1 MSHRQPQAFFNKRLA
16 EAKKAVPEP
25 PQQKVKLKMPTAKSP
40 EPTQPKIMLRVGGQ
54 KASPALTS
62 GISAGIT
69 VDNEALERQKHL
81 VKTGANGQGATI
93 PDGISSHPGS
103 GNTIGP
109 SATGAAQPSQAKDHG
124 ASAMSRS
131 PSTNGVKTEGQLG
144 QSPALGAVQLRRPS
158 DGSDEAGQSP
168 RPASSTMPPPSGVTP
183 RLPSG
188 SPLPQVQG
196 HSGHVPQHPTTN
208 VFDSK
213 WRQPG
218 KGKLVSCRPS
228 NVALTAADASDALIS
243 NLSIST
249 HPGLKIKH
257 HFHLD
262 VPPSPTQSQQSIT
275 INLPSTHYYLRIIPT
290 IAHNLSHRQ
299 SKLFVT
305 ANLQRLNPIPQRPEE
320 ADSRRPLYETRV
332 SPGVNRIEVEMIA
345 GPARGA
351 PKLGSGQEI
360 ELEKITVF
368 ANVLRA

>member
-1 MSHRQPQAFFNKRLA
+1 
-16 EAKKAVPEP
+16 
-25 PQQKVKLKMPTAKSP
+25 MPTAKSP

-54 KASPALTS
+54 KPSSALTPS
-62 GISAGIT
+62 ISTGIT
-69 VDNEALERQKHL
+69 VDSEALERQKHL
-81 VKTGANGQGATI
+81 VRTGANGQGATI
-93 PDGISSHPGS
+93 PDGISSRPGS
-103 GNTIGP
+103 RNPMGQ
-109 SATGAAQPSQAKDHG
+109 SATGALQPSEDKKQG
-124 ASAMSRS
+124 APAMSRS
-131 PSTNGVKTEGQLG
+131 PSTNGVKTEGQPG
-144 QSPALGAVQLRRPS
+144 QSPALGAVHLRRPS
-158 DGSDEAGQSP
+158 AGSDEAGQSP
-168 RPASSTMPPPSGVTP
+168 RAAASAMPPPSSITP
-183 RLPSG
+183 RLSSG
-188 SPLPQVQG
+188 SPLPQTQYPSN
-196 HSGHVPQHPTTN
+196 HAPQHPTTN

-218 KGKLVSCRPS
+218 KGRLVSCRPP

-275 INLPSTHYYLRIIPT
+275 VNLPSTHYYLRIIPT

>member
-1 MSHRQPQAFFNKRLA
+1 
-16 EAKKAVPEP
+16 
-25 PQQKVKLKMPTAKSP
+25 MPTAKSP

-54 KASPALTS
+54 KPSPASTPS
-62 GISAGIT
+62 ISAGIT
-69 VDNEALERQKHL
+69 VDSEALERQKHL
-81 VKTGANGQGATI
+81 VKTGANGQGAPA
-93 PDGISSHPGS
+93 PDGIGSRPGS
-103 GNTIGP
+103 RNPIDQ
-109 SATGAAQPSQAKDHG
+109 SATGALQLSQNKNQG
-124 ASAMSRS
+124 APAMSRS
-131 PSTNGVKTEGQLG
+131 PSTNGVKTEGQHG

-158 DGSDEAGQSP
+158 AGSDEAGHSP
-168 RPASSTMPPPSGVTP
+168 RAAASAMPPPSSTTP
-183 RLPSG
+183 RLSSG
-188 SPLPQVQG
+188 SPLPQTQ
-196 HSGHVPQHPTTN
+196 HLTNHAPQHPTTN
-208 VFDSK
+208 AFDSK

-218 KGKLVSCRPS
+218 KGRLVSRRPLD
-228 NVALTAADASDALIS
+228 VALTAADASDALIS

-249 HPGLKIKH
+249 HPGLKITH

-262 VPPSPTQSQQSIT
+262 VAPSPTQSQQSIT
-275 INLPSTHYYLRIIPT
+275 VNLPSTHYYLRIIPT